1 MKVGGQI
8 LWNVT
13 PICKASQ
20 IYYLMG
26 RRPMKDVFGNHLK
39 GPIIPFGSLVE
50 YHPITAK
57 DQSRIHQ
64 FGKKVLPGLFL
75 GYALYAGG
83 IWKGDVLVADLEEL
97 ETMDASEIYSKRLN
111 AKEVIFPQ
119 KGEFTFPIADG
130 RIKTPGEDQALR
142 TSTLIRPRPNRGE
155 GHIDFLGDSE
165 GSLPQPHDSLPV
177 AGEAMNDFWSMSG
190 SFIYRHHVE
199 PRVALYSPREESF
212 PIPLKYIDVTRTTH
226 TNLDVKLEKRIDDYW
241 NIDGSRDLSDPWTGF
256 TQFTLLDEKA
266 PDGYTW
272 SWGRSTRKQLTSRP
286 DHLWPELWKSMG
298 KNAKLKEKQKWAEE
312 KIHLDNA
319 RKLRGIYLIDPEDKE
334 YKETIKNARKKLE
347 TSVAPAMPCKIMKNC
362 GSGRSDKNK
371 TKLACIL
378 EANESTRMRMGNSEP
393 HNHEDHIAGKGE
405 NSLQH
410 YNLVHKF
417 IPMPQAM
424 KIPAAKAAVD
434 KEWEKLEKI
443 SAWNLTKV
451 KSKKQVIDEARTTG
465 ATVHFA
471 SLMDICHLKNAELE
485 AKHQKYKGRVVL
497 RGDIVK
503 DNSGSYAVFTE
514 QGSSASQMTAAK
526 IMDIISRLPG
536 CNGQAA
542 DAVSAYTQV
551 KNGRFSQ
558 IIENS
563 QIGVSRHLDSSTTTQ
578 WPKSWSSMEDPVVPL
593 ERNLYGHPLAGLLWE
608 RQFEKILLK
617 HGWEKIPN
625 WECLFV
631 HREKGLFLSV
641 YVDDRKLAGKKHNI
655 DPMWKVLNKE
665 VDLGEPTSF
674 LDHVYLGCT
683 QRQCEVSQNIV
694 DNYRTMFESRI
705 SAGGLEKLPFS
716 QNNRISSWSYDMVG
730 HAKKCVERYC
740 ELANKTTQQLYK
752 VSTPCIDDHHFKE
765 EETKSVGELSS
776 TCSQIVLKC

>member
-1 MKVGGQI
+1 MECYTH
-8 LWNVT
+8 LRNVT
-13 PICKASQ
+13 DLLSDVKTP
-20 IYYLMG
+20 YE
-26 RRPMKDVFGNHLK
+26 RRFGQPFE

-130 RIKTPGEDQALR
+130 RIKTPGEDQELR
-142 TSTLIRPRPNRGE
+142 TSTLIRPRPSRGE
-155 GHIDFLGDSE
+155 GHIDFLGESE
-165 GSLPQPHDSLPV
+165 RSFPQNHDSLPV
-177 AGEAMNDFWSMSG
+177 AGEAINDFWSMSG

-199 PRVALYSPREESF
+199 PRVELYSPREESF

-272 SWGRSTRKQLTSRP
+272 SGGRLTRKQLTSRP

-319 RKLRGIYLIDPEDKE
+319 RKLRGIYFIDTEDKE

-347 TSVAPAMPCKIMKNC
+347 TSVALAMPCKIMKNC
-362 GSGRSDKNK
+362 GNDGSDKIK
-371 TKLACIL
+371 TRLACIL

-434 KEWEKLEKI
+434 KEGEKLEKI

-451 KSKKQVIDEARTTG
+451 KSKKQVIDEARTSG

-503 DNSGSYAVFTE
+503 DNSGAYAVFTE

-536 CNGQAA
+536 CDGQAA
-542 DAVSAYTQV
+542 DAVSGYTQV
-551 KNGRFSQ
+551 KMEDAHKLLKIPKSECPDIWIRLP
-558 IIENS
+558 
-563 QIGVSRHLDSSTTTQ
+563 RHK

-608 RQFEKILLK
+608 RQFKKVLLK
-617 HGWEKIPN
+617 HGWEKFQIGN
-625 WECLFV
+625 VSLFIV
-631 HREKGLFLSV
+631 
-641 YVDDRKLAGKKHNI
+641 KK
-655 DPMWKVLNKE
+655 DYSYLCMWM
-665 VDLGEPTSF
+665 T
-674 LDHVYLGCT
+674 
-683 QRQCEVSQNIV
+683 
-694 DNYRTMFESRI
+694 
-705 SAGGLEKLPFS
+705 
-716 QNNRISSWSYDMVG
+716 
-730 HAKKCVERYC
+730 
-740 ELANKTTQQLYK
+740 
-752 VSTPCIDDHHFKE
+752 
-765 EETKSVGELSS
+765 
-776 TCSQIVLKC
+776 